1 MLDQLGLFGGLIGLI
16 GAELAGRV
24 CWAFVLSWL
33 FVPSCVDRLYDAELT
48 ERAGLAFWC

>member
-1 MLDQLGLFGGLIGLI
+1 MLDQLGLLGGLI

-33 FVPSCVDRLYDAELT
+33 FVPSYVDRLYDAELA
-48 ERAGLAFWC
+48 ERAGLAFWF